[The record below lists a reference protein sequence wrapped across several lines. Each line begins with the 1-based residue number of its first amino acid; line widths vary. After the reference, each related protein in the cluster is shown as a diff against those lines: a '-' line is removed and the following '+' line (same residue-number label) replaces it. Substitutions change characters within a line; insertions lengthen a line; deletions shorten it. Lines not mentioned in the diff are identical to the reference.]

1 MRYGEA
7 VNSTDRG
14 PEWSLE
20 ASDTANV
27 IVLSG
32 DWIAQQGH
40 VPDFPSDGLR
50 QARPGQKLTF
60 RTDRLGRWDTGLIG
74 FLWALKQG
82 AAQAH
87 LEMDADTLPDAA
99 HKLLDLL
106 PDRPAPAP
114 PIPRRRFAPLATIG
128 SLTIDSLTEIG
139 TVTELGVETAKG
151 GVASLTGRGR
161 MRLTDLMS
169 NIRDAGPSAL
179 LIVSVVNFLVGAILA
194 FVGAVQLRKFA
205 ADIYVAS
212 LVGIAMV
219 REMSAVMTAIIMA
232 GRTGGAYAARIATM
246 QGNEE
251 IDALTVF
258 GIPVS
263 SYIILPSILSLTAT
277 MPFLYLYGS
286 LVGMLGGFTVAIGML
301 SVTGAGYFHQ
311 TLNAVA
317 LDQFGFGF
325 VKSIFFAILIGL
337 TSCRIGLQAG
347 RSAADVGVAATRA
360 VVVGIVGVIALDAIF
375 AVIAT
380 TIGL

>member
-1 MRYGEA
+1 M
-7 VNSTDRG
+7 NSTDRG
-14 PEWSLE
+14 QPEWSLQ
-20 ASDTANV
+20 AGDNANV

-40 VPDFPSDGLR
+40 LPEFPADGLR
-50 QARPGQKLTF
+50 QARPGQKLIFQTH
-60 RTDRLGRWDTGLIG
+60 DLGRWDTGLIG

-82 AAQAH
+82 AAQAQ
-87 LEMDADTLPDAA
+87 LDMRAETLPDAA
-99 HKLLDLL
+99 RKLLDLL

-114 PIPRRRFAPLATIG
+114 PLPRRRYAPLAAIG
-128 SLTIDSLTEIG
+128 TVTIDSLTEIG
-139 TVTELGVETAKG
+139 TVTELGIETARG
-151 GVASLTGRGR
+151 GVASVTGRGR

-277 MPFLYLYGS
+277 MPFLYLYGC

-317 LDQFGFGF
+317 LNQFVFGFI
-325 VKSIFFAILIGL
+325 KSIFFAILIGL

-380 TIGL
+380 TIGI